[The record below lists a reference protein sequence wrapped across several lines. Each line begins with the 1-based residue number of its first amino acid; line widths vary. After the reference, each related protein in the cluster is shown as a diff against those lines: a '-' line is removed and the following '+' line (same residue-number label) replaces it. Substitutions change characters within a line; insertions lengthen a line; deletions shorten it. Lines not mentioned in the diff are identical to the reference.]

1 METIKL
7 SVEQRHARKK
17 AAVGRLRREGGLPGV
32 FYAPGKHAI
41 PVSIDAREF
50 HYKVG
55 SLEGSHLIQFSS
67 ATTDLDQKIVLL
79 KELQHHPVS
88 AEPLHADF
96 YEVDVSV
103 PVQVNVAVH
112 LVGKCKGV
120 TAGGSLQA
128 FRREVM
134 VECLPLEIPDMIEI
148 DVTEL
153 DIHDAVRLEDVAL
166 PAGAT
171 ALEDA
176 HLMLASV
183 APPAAVEK
191 PEEEEEGEAASEEAT
206 EGTEDGQ
213 AEAPQAE

>member
-7 SVEQRHARKK
+7 GVEQRHARRK

-32 FYAPGKHAI
+32 FYGPGKQAV
-41 PVSIDAREF
+41 PVSVDAREF
-50 HYKVG
+50 HHKVG
-55 SLEGSHLIQFSS
+55 SLEGSHLIQFTSE
-67 ATTDLDQKIVLL
+67 ATDLDQKIVLL
-79 KELQHHPVS
+79 KEIQHHPVN
-88 AEPLHADF
+88 ADPLHVDF

-103 PVQVNVAVH
+103 PVQVGVAVH

-120 TAGGSLQA
+120 TAGGTLQT
-128 FRREVM
+128 FRREMM
-134 VECLPLEIPDMIEI
+134 VECLPLEIPDLIEI

-166 PAGAT
+166 PSGVT
-171 ALEDA
+171 PLEDA

-191 PEEEEEGEAASEEAT
+191 SEEEEGEAAPEEA
-206 EGTEDGQ
+206 GAGAEDGQ
-213 AEAPQAE
+213 AEAQPTE

>member
-7 SVEQRHARKK
+7 GVEQRHARRK

-32 FYAPGKHAI
+32 FYGPGKQA
-41 PVSIDAREF
+41 VSVSVDAREF
-50 HYKVG
+50 HHKVG
-55 SLEGSHLIQFSS
+55 SLEGSHLIQFTST
-67 ATTDLDQKIVLL
+67 ATDLDQKIVLL
-79 KELQHHPVS
+79 KEIQHHPVNVD
-88 AEPLHADF
+88 PLHVDF

-103 PVQVNVAVH
+103 PVQVGVAVH

-120 TAGGSLQA
+120 TAGGTLQT
-128 FRREVM
+128 FRREMM
-134 VECLPLEIPDMIEI
+134 VECLPLEIPDLIEI

-166 PAGAT
+166 PAGVT
-171 ALEDA
+171 PLEDP

-191 PEEEEEGEAASEEAT
+191 PEEEEGEAAPEEADA
-206 EGTEDGQ
+206 GAEDGQ
-213 AEAPQAE
+213 AEPQPAE